1 MLASFFLF
9 LSRKYFFDYNISQP
23 IFPPSL
29 HDYEP
34 RSLVIESG
42 GVAWYQPISLEELLG
57 QKASFPK
64 AKLVVGNTEVG
75 IEVKYKAMEYPV
87 LINPGK
93 VRELLVLEV
102 GSVSGV
108 RGVTAGASVTINRL
122 RQFISNLETEFTEKD
137 TAFLLRGL
145 SSIRNMLTWFA
156 SNQIRNVACIG
167 GNIVTASPIS
177 DLNPM
182 LLTCGASLILTRRVE
197 GVLTRRVLPI
207 KEFFL
212 SYRRVDLADDEILES
227 VFIPFTS
234 EFEFVVPFKQAR
246 RREDDISI
254 VTCGIRYLLSPSV
267 GCGNS
272 TWGIT
277 SCTLAFGGMAPTTVA
292 ATKTAAE
299 LENQAW
305 TVGTIENAF
314 ISLRKELSL
323 PENVPGGQAE
333 YRMSLAVSFLF
344 KSYFV
349 VTNELAKYLSSSSL
363 DGLPPLPSLPIED
376 VSAADNFVT
385 AEKPASRGEQ
395 HFSSTAQGQGIVG
408 QSLQHKNA
416 DYQVSGETKYTGD
429 MPLPADAL
437 HACLVTSTR

>member
-1 MLASFFLF
+1 M
-9 LSRKYFFDYNISQP
+9 
-23 IFPPSL
+23 
-29 HDYEP
+29 
-34 RSLVIESG
+34 
-42 GVAWYQPISLEELLG
+42 AWYQPITLDELL
-57 QKASFPK
+57 KYKVLHPK

-75 IEVKYKAMEYPV
+75 IETKFKAMEYPV

-102 GSVSGV
+102 GSVSG
-108 RGVTAGASVTINRL
+108 GVTGVIAGASVTINRL
-122 RQFISNLETEFTEKD
+122 RQFISNLESEYKGKE
-137 TAFLLRGL
+137 AYLIRGL
-145 SSIRNMLTWFA
+145 CAIRSMLTWFA
-156 SNQIRNVACIG
+156 SNQIRNVASIG

-182 LLTCGASLILTRRVE
+182 LLTCGASLTITRRTD
-197 GVLTRRVLPI
+197 GVTTRRVLPI

-212 SYRRVDLADDEILES
+212 GYRRVDLADDEILES

-254 VTCGIRYLLSPSV
+254 VTCGMRYLLSPSV
-267 GCGNS
+267 GDVNP
-272 TWGIT
+272 TWGIS
-277 SCTLAFGGMAPTTVA
+277 SCSLAFGGMAPTTVA

-299 LENQAW
+299 LETRAW
-305 TVGTIENAF
+305 TVGTIEEAF

-349 VTNELAKYLSSSSL
+349 VTNELAKYLASSSL
-363 DGLPPLPSLPIED
+363 DGLPPLPALLIED
-376 VSAADNFVT
+376 VSAAENFVT
-385 AEKPASRGEQ
+385 TEKPASRGEQ
-395 HFSSTAQGQGIVG
+395 HFSSTIPGQGIVG

-437 HACLVTSTR
+437 HACLVTSTRYPSSIRNPLISNIYPITHSIERMRR

>member
-1 MLASFFLF
+1 MYRVTFLI
-9 LSRKYFFDYNISQP
+9 LYQP

-34 RSLVIESG
+34 RSLAIEDG
-42 GVAWYQPISLEELLG
+42 GVAWYQPITLNELLTY
-57 QKASFPK
+57 KALYPR

-75 IEVKYKAMEYPV
+75 IEVKYKAMEYAV

-108 RGVTAGASVTINRL
+108 RGVIAGAAVTINSL
-122 RQFISNLETEFTEKD
+122 RQFISTLESGYKGKE
-137 TAFLLRGL
+137 AYLIRGL
-145 SSIRNMLTWFA
+145 CAIRSMLTWFA

-182 LLTCGASLILTRRVE
+182 LLTCGASLTITRRTDD
-197 GVLTRRVLPI
+197 LTTRRVLPI

-227 VFIPFTS
+227 VFIPFTA

-254 VTCGIRYLLSPSV
+254 VTCGMRYLLAPSAAGDV
-267 GCGNS
+267 NP
-272 TWGIT
+272 TWTIS
-277 SCTLAFGGMAPTTVA
+277 SCSLAFGGMAPTTVA

-299 LENQAW
+299 LETRAW
-305 TVGTIENAF
+305 TVGTIEEAF

-349 VTNELAKYLSSSSL
+349 VTNELAKYLASSSL
-363 DGLPPLPSLPIED
+363 DGLLPALPALPIED
-376 VSAADNFVT
+376 ASAAENFVT
-385 AEKPASRGEQ
+385 TEKPASRGEQ
-395 HFSSTAQGQGIVG
+395 HFSSTIPGQGIVG

-416 DYQVSGETKYTGD
+416 DHQVSGETKYTGD
-429 MPLPADAL
+429 MPLPADAV